1 MFSKVSAI
9 EINEQEQLLP
19 ITALAFSEN
28 LNSEQLKGFEQIERA
43 QILKDIKI
51 LESYEKKNSFESQ
64 IYTLKEKVESSMNS
78 NLKEFINP
86 NVFSSAIQYFAELE
100 NSFDEIENYDEKATE
115 AQEKVRVFLTEAEQ
129 SKEKFRLIE
138 AELGKLTEFVNQV
151 VAGQIKGIK
160 YYPEEDIENTKKW
173 ILNVKEQL
181 KAKPKFEE
189 LATNLEEIARVNEEL
204 KKSIN
209 ECQAQQM
216 KRERQQ
222 QQHYIPQQQRSFYQ
236 EPSDY
241 SPFGSPYRGYNERP
255 RGRGRNTSFN
265 GFNTGFFPGFS
276 GFF

>member
-1 MFSKVSAI
+1 MFSKVSAV

-28 LNSEQLKGFEQIERA
+28 LNSEQLKGFEQVERA

-173 ILNVKEQL
+173 ILSIKEQL
-181 KAKPKFEE
+181 KAKPKYEE

>member
-1 MFSKVSAI
+1 MFSKVSAA
-9 EINEQEQLLP
+9 EINQQEQPLP
-19 ITALAFSEN
+19 ITDLAFSEN

-64 IYTLKEKVESSMNS
+64 IYTLKEKVESSINS

-115 AQEKVRVFLTEAEQ
+115 AQEKVKVFLTEAEQ

-181 KAKPKFEE
+181 KAKPKYEE